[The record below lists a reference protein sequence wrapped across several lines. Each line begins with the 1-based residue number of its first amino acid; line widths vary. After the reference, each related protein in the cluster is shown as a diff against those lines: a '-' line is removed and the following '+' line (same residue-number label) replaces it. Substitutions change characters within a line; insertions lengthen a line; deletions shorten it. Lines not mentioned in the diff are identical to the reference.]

1 MLASRSAA
9 AVASTLQRCDVNQHV
24 SWDDVKALRAH
35 DDPRTPA
42 QREASKAAASLRFD
56 LAQLVYDLRTTAG
69 LTQRQLA
76 ERMGTTQSVISRLEQ
91 AGRLPTLDLLARIA
105 TATGSDLRLL
115 ARRAEGEDLDIPL
128 SA

>member
-1 MLASRSAA
+1 MTERL
-9 AVASTLQRCDVNQHV
+9 
-24 SWDDVKALRAH
+24 SWDDIKARQAET
-35 DDPRTPA
+35 DPRAKA
-42 QREASKAAASLRFD
+42 QGDASKAAASLRFD

-76 ERMGTTQSVISRLEQ
+76 DRMGTTQSVISRLEQ
-91 AGRLPTLDLLARIA
+91 AGRLPTLDLLARVA

-115 ARRAEGEDLDIPL
+115 VRRAGGTDVDVHL